1 VSSPRD
7 EGRVGI
13 AVLGSTGSIGRQT
26 LNVIDEHLDR
36 FRVVALAARVASE
49 RFLGQIARYRPEI
62 AAVFESTPALGKG
75 TEAIALGA
83 DGLVAASTHP
93 SVDIVVVASSGHVA
107 IVPTIRA
114 LEMGKTIALA
124 NKETLV
130 CAGEIIAPLVAASG
144 TRIRPVDSEHSAIW
158 QALDGS
164 PIEQVS
170 RIILTASGGPFRTAP
185 ATKLGQVTAAEALAH
200 PTWSMG
206 DKITVDSA
214 TLMNKGLE
222 IIEAHWLF
230 GLPYEQIEVLVHPQS
245 VIHSLVEFI
254 DGGQIAQLGLP
265 DMRVPIQ
272 YALTYP
278 ERMELSTHRLDLAE
292 VGVLQFERPDT
303 ERFPALRLAR
313 EAGIAGRTYPT
324 VLSAV
329 DDVAVKAFLA
339 GDLRFIDIPVVVEV
353 VIEKHQPA
361 DVTLD
366 SIWEA
371 DRWARIAAAEAVTA
385 MRSRLSGGVTSR
397 EQGSPP

>member
-1 VSSPRD
+1 MSSQGGD
-7 EGRVGI
+7 GRVGV

-26 LNVIDEHLDR
+26 LNVIDEHLDH
-36 FRVVALAARVASE
+36 FRVVALAARAASKH
-49 RFLGQIARYRPEI
+49 FLAQVARYRPEI
-62 AAVFESTPALGKG
+62 AAVFEWTPALASSLETVIVGD
-75 TEAIALGA
+75 

-107 IVPTIRA
+107 IVPTLRA
-114 LEMGKTIALA
+114 LEVGKTVALA

-130 CAGEIIAPLVAASG
+130 CAGEIIAPLAAASG
-144 TRIRPVDSEHSAIW
+144 DVIRPIDSEHCAIW

-164 PIEQVS
+164 PIEQVN
-170 RIILTASGGPFRTAP
+170 RIILTASGGPFRTTP
-185 ATKLGQVTAAEALAH
+185 GSKLAQVTAAEALAH

-230 GLPYEQIEVLVHPQS
+230 GLSYERIEVLIHPES
-245 VIHSLVEFI
+245 VVHSLVEFI
-254 DGGQIAQLGLP
+254 DGAQMAQLGLP

-272 YALTYP
+272 YALSYP
-278 ERMELSTHRLDLAE
+278 ERMKLSTHLLDLAQ
-292 VGVLQFERPDT
+292 VGSLHFEPPDT

-313 EAGIAGRTYPT
+313 DAGIAGRTYPT
-324 VLSAV
+324 VLSAA
-329 DDVAVKAFLA
+329 DDEAVRAFLV
-339 GDLRFIDIPVVVEV
+339 GDLGFVDIPTVVEMV
-353 VIEKHQPA
+353 LERHQPS

-371 DRWARIAAAEAVTA
+371 DRWARIAAGEALRTLQ
-385 MRSRLSGGVTSR
+385 SR
-397 EQGSPP
+397 

>member
-1 VSSPRD
+1 VASQHGD
-7 EGRVGI
+7 DRVGV

-26 LNVIDEHLDR
+26 LSVIDEHLDR

-49 RFLGQIARYRPEI
+49 RFRGQVARYGPEI
-62 AAVFESTPALGKG
+62 AAVFEWTPVLRDDMGPVMLGG
-75 TEAIALGA
+75 
-83 DGLVAASTHP
+83 DGLIAASTHP

-107 IVPTIRA
+107 IVPTIHA
-114 LEMGKTIALA
+114 LELGKTIALA

-130 CAGEIIAPLVAASG
+130 CAGEIITRLAAASG
-144 TRIRPVDSEHSAIW
+144 TQIRPVDSEHSAIW
-158 QALDGS
+158 QAIDDS
-164 PIEQVS
+164 PIEQVN

-185 ATKLGQVTAAEALAH
+185 ATKLAQVTAAEALAH

-230 GLPYEQIEVLVHPQS
+230 GLSYDQIDVLVHPES
-245 VIHSLVEFI
+245 VVHSLVEFV
-254 DGGQIAQLGLP
+254 DGGLIAQLGLP

-278 ERMELSTHRLDLAE
+278 GRMKLSTQRLDLAE
-292 VGVLQFERPDT
+292 VGALHFERPDT
-303 ERFPALRLAR
+303 ERFPGLRLAR

-324 VLSAV
+324 VLSAA
-329 DDVAVKAFLA
+329 DDEAVTAFLG
-339 GDLRFIDIPVVVEV
+339 GDLRFVDIPAAVEV
-353 VIEKHQPA
+353 VLEKHQPT
-361 DVTLD
+361 DVTVD

-371 DRWARIAAAEAVTA
+371 DHWARIAAREAVRA
-385 MRSRLSGGVTSR
+385 MRSRR
-397 EQGSPP
+397 

>member
-1 VSSPRD
+1 VSTPRD
-7 EGRVGI
+7 DGRIGV

-26 LNVIDEHLDR
+26 LSVIDEHLDR

-49 RFLGQIARYRPEI
+49 RFLVQVARYGPEV
-62 AAVFESTPALGKG
+62 AAVFEWTPTLANG
-75 TEAIALGA
+75 TEVIALGI

-93 SVDIVVVASSGHVA
+93 SVEIVVVASSGHVA

-114 LEMGKTIALA
+114 LEVGKTVALA

-130 CAGEIIAPLVAASG
+130 CAGEILAPLVEANG
-144 TRIRPVDSEHSAIW
+144 TRIRPIDSEHCAIW

-185 ATKLGQVTAAEALAH
+185 PTKLSQVTAAEALAH

-230 GLPYEQIEVLVHPQS
+230 GLPYEQIDVLVHPES
-245 VIHSLVEFI
+245 VVHSLVEFV

-278 ERMELSTHRLDLAE
+278 ERMKLRTRRLDLAE
-292 VGVLQFERPDT
+292 LGILHFERPDT
-303 ERFPALRLAR
+303 RRFPALRLAR

-324 VLSAV
+324 VLSAA
-329 DDVAVKAFLA
+329 DDVAVEAFLA
-339 GDLRFIDIPVVVEV
+339 GDLRFIDIPTVVEL
-353 VIEKHQPA
+353 VIERHQPA
-361 DVTLD
+361 DVTLE

-371 DRWARIAAAEAVTA
+371 DHWARSVAAEALTA
-385 MRSRLSGGVTSR
+385 VRSRR
-397 EQGSPP
+397 

>member
-1 VSSPRD
+1 VSSQGGD
-7 EGRVGI
+7 GRVGV

-26 LNVIDEHLDR
+26 LNVIDEHLDH
-36 FRVVALAARVASE
+36 FRVVALAARAASKH
-49 RFLGQIARYRPEI
+49 FLAQVARYRPEI
-62 AAVFESTPALGKG
+62 AAVFEWTPALASSLETVIVGD
-75 TEAIALGA
+75 

-107 IVPTIRA
+107 IVPTLRA
-114 LEMGKTIALA
+114 LEVGKTVALA

-130 CAGEIIAPLVAASG
+130 CAGEIIAPLAAASG
-144 TRIRPVDSEHSAIW
+144 DVIRPIDSEHCAIW

-164 PIEQVS
+164 PIEQVN
-170 RIILTASGGPFRTAP
+170 RIILTASGGPFRTTP
-185 ATKLGQVTAAEALAH
+185 GSKLTQVTAAEALAH

-230 GLPYEQIEVLVHPQS
+230 GLSYERIEVLIHPES
-245 VIHSLVEFI
+245 VVHSLVEFI
-254 DGGQIAQLGLP
+254 DGAQMAQLGLP

-272 YALTYP
+272 YALSYP
-278 ERMELSTHRLDLAE
+278 ERMTLSTHLLDLAQ
-292 VGVLQFERPDT
+292 VGSLHFEPPDT

-313 EAGIAGRTYPT
+313 DAGIAGRTYPT
-324 VLSAV
+324 VLSAA
-329 DDVAVKAFLA
+329 DDEAVRAFLV
-339 GDLRFIDIPVVVEV
+339 GDLGFVDIPTVVEMV
-353 VIEKHQPA
+353 LERHQPS

-371 DRWARIAAAEAVTA
+371 DRWARIAAGEALRTLQ
-385 MRSRLSGGVTSR
+385 SR
-397 EQGSPP
+397 

>member
-1 VSSPRD
+1 MLSRRH
-7 EGRVGI
+7 EGRLGV

-26 LNVIDEHLDR
+26 LSVIDEHLDR
-36 FRVVALAARVASE
+36 FRVVTLAARVASE
-49 RFLGQIARYRPEI
+49 RFLGQIARYQPEV
-62 AAVFESTPALGKG
+62 ASVFECTPALRKETASVVVGG
-75 TEAIALGA
+75 

-114 LEMGKTIALA
+114 LEEGKTVALA

-144 TRIRPVDSEHSAIW
+144 NSIRPIDSEHSAIW

-170 RIILTASGGPFRTAP
+170 RIILTASGGPFRALP
-185 ATKLGQVTAAEALAH
+185 EAKLAQVTAVEALAH

-206 DKITVDSA
+206 EKITVDSA

-230 GLPYEQIEVLVHPQS
+230 GLPFQQIEVLVHPES

-254 DGGQIAQLGLP
+254 DGGQLAQLGLP

-278 ERMELSTHRLDLAE
+278 ERMDLSTHRLDLAE
-292 VGVLQFERPDT
+292 VGALHFERPDT
-303 ERFPALRLAR
+303 VRFPALRLAR
-313 EAGIAGRTYPT
+313 EAGIAGGTYPT
-324 VLSAV
+324 VLSAA
-329 DDVAVKAFLA
+329 DEEAVKTFLA
-339 GDLRFIDIPVVVEV
+339 GALRFIDIPAAVEMV
-353 VIEKHQPA
+353 LDKHQSSI
-361 DVTLD
+361 VTLD

-371 DRWARIAAAEAVTA
+371 DQWARTTA
-385 MRSRLSGGVTSR
+385 RDVMADMQSRR
-397 EQGSPP
+397 RR

>member
-1 VSSPRD
+1 VTSQSSD
-7 EGRVGI
+7 GRVGV

-26 LNVIDEHLDR
+26 LSVIDEHADR
-36 FRVVALAARVASE
+36 FRVVALAARVASD
-49 RFLGQIARYRPEI
+49 RLRAQVVRYRPEI
-62 AAVFESTPALGKG
+62 TAVFEWTPALGNG
-75 TEAIALGA
+75 TGPVVVGDE
-83 DGLVAASTHP
+83 GLIAASTHP
-93 SVDIVVVASSGHVA
+93 SADIVVVASSGHVA
-107 IVPTIRA
+107 IVPTMRA
-114 LEMGKTIALA
+114 LELGKTIALA

-130 CAGEIIAPLVAASG
+130 CAGELIASRSASMG
-144 TRIRPVDSEHSAIW
+144 AFIRPVDSEHSAIW

-164 PIEQVS
+164 PIEQVD
-170 RIILTASGGPFRTAP
+170 RIILTASGGPFRTAS
-185 ATKLGQVTAAEALAH
+185 ATKLAQVTAAEALAH

-230 GLPYEQIEVLVHPQS
+230 GLPYEQIQVLVHPES
-245 VIHSLVEFI
+245 VVHSLVEFV
-254 DGGQIAQLGLP
+254 DGGQMAQLGLP

-278 ERMELSTHRLDLAE
+278 DRMKLSTRRLDLAE
-292 VGVLQFERPDT
+292 ISSLHFEHPDV

-324 VLSAV
+324 VLSAA
-329 DDVAVKAFLA
+329 DDEAVSSFLA
-339 GDLRFIDIPVVVEV
+339 ADLRFVDIPAAVEMV
-353 VIEKHQPA
+353 LDKHQPA

-371 DRWARIAAAEAVTA
+371 DRWARTAAREAVTA
-385 MRSRLSGGVTSR
+385 MRLRR
-397 EQGSPP
+397 RH